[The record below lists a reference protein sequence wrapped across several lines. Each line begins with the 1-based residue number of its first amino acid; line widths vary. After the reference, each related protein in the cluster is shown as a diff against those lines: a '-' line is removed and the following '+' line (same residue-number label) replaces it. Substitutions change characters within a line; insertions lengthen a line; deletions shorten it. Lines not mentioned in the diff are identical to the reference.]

1 MASRF
6 GLAAIVLLLSI
17 AHAAAGKAALGLC
30 RISPIVERLPAPP
43 DSAQGCLSVLQRW
56 WVRRRRS

>member
-17 AHAAAGKAALGLC
+17 AHAAAGKAAWACAGSVPLLNG
-30 RISPIVERLPAPP
+30 SPRPRT
-43 DSAQGCLSVLQRW
+43 QR
-56 WVRRRRS
+56 RAA